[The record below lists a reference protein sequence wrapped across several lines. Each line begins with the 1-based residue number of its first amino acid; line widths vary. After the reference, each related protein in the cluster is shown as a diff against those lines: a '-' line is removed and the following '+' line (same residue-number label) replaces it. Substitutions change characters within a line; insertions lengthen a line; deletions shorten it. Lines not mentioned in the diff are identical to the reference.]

1 MKWPIVCIYFF
12 CLWANQLITDELI
25 HNYWMFLGVNF
36 LTLPWSFEKKMVR
49 IDIKIKSC
57 TLCLKK
63 KIVRTVLS
71 HHLIWLTGIAK
82 EIYIFCHRV
91 TCLLVNPDGS
101 TQRIFLIFKFSRIFH
116 TEQLKK
122 EKISYLTTH
131 PCRPGATSVLCRLC
145 YGEERS
151 NFILTFEFFF
161 LQTRD

>member
-1 MKWPIVCIYFF
+1 
-12 CLWANQLITDELI
+12 
-25 HNYWMFLGVNF
+25 
-36 LTLPWSFEKKMVR
+36 MVR
-49 IDIKIKSC
+49 IDIKIQSC

-63 KIVRTVLS
+63 NVRTVLS
-71 HHLIWLTGIAK
+71 HHLICRT
-82 EIYIFCHRV
+82 EIVNNKKKYFV
-91 TCLLVNPDGS
+91 TESLVNPDGS

-131 PCRPGATSVLCRLC
+131 PCRPGATPVLCKLC

-161 LQTRD
+161 YRLGTRYIYTFCWHLHSFSLLPNGC